1 MNIPF
6 LSLHDVTAKY
16 KDEIHEA
23 VKRVVDSGWYLQGKE
38 NEQFEKH
45 YAEYIGTKHCIGCA
59 NGLDALIWIFRAYIE
74 LGVMQP
80 GDEVI
85 VPANTY
91 IATILAITENGLIP
105 VLVEPR
111 QDTLQIDD
119 SLIEERITERTKAI
133 CIVHLYGRLAYTEKI
148 GELCAKYGLKLIE
161 DNAQAHGCSYRAP
174 QSPEGEVVATTM
186 QERTGVNMAD
196 PAYYPTLKK
205 RAAEMR
211 ANPTEAE
218 NILWN
223 ALSEQKLGYKIRR
236 QHIVSQYILDFAYHD
251 CRLAIELDGGYH
263 NTEDQ
268 QYDDAV
274 RTKNLEALGWHVLRF
289 TNDEVYNNLDEVL
302 AKIKSA
308 IESATATSPT
318 DASPLGE
325 CGAGRL
331 AKRTGSLG
339 DAAGHSFY
347 PGKNLGALGDG
358 GAVTTDDDELAAAIR
373 ALANYGSQKK
383 YVFKYTGRNSR
394 LDEIQAAVLD
404 VKLRHLDE
412 DLKARQEIADYYYDH
427 IDNPLIELPVRL
439 PHENNVYHL
448 FPILVK
454 NLPHNP
460 LEGKSSC
467 QEYLGDSTCM
477 GDFLQVHTAT
487 SPSGD
492 CGAGLCGADSLRDKL
507 QKYLEDNGVGT
518 VIHYPIP
525 PHLQECYQN
534 SPFRGLGGLPITEL
548 LADCELSLP
557 ISPTMTMEEAAEVV
571 RLVNE
576 FKE

>member
-23 VKRVVDSGWYLQGKE
+23 VLRVVDSGWYLQGKE
-38 NEQFEKH
+38 NEQFEKN
-45 YAEYIGTKHCIGCA
+45 YAEYIGSKHCIGCA

-74 LGVMQP
+74 MGVMQP

-91 IATILAITENGLIP
+91 IATILAITENNLVP
-105 VLVEPR
+105 VLVEPNPE
-111 QDTLQIDD
+111 TLQIDD
-119 SLIEERITERTKAI
+119 TLIEERITDRTKAI

-148 GELCAKYGLKLIE
+148 GELCKKYDLKLVE
-161 DNAQAHGCSYRAP
+161 DNAQAHGCAYVAP
-174 QSPEGEVVATTM
+174 QSPEGEGVGTTM
-186 QERTGVNMAD
+186 QEKAGVNMAD

-223 ALSEQKLGYKIRR
+223 ALSEQKLGCKFRR
-236 QHIVSQYILDFAYHD
+236 QHIVSQYILDFAYLD
-251 CRLAIELDGGYH
+251 CRLAIELDGEYH

-274 RTKNLEALGWHVLRF
+274 RTKNLESLGWHVLRF
-289 TNDEVYNNLDEVL
+289 TNEEVYNNIEIVL
-302 AKIKSA
+302 SSIKAA
-308 IESATATSPT
+308 ISSSMASIATSPSG
-318 DASPLGE
+318 D
-325 CGAGRL
+325 CGAGL
-331 AKRTGSLG
+331 LMRTGSLG
-339 DAAGHSFY
+339 HAAGHSFY

-412 DLKARQEIADYYYDH
+412 DLKARQVIANYYYDH
-427 IDNPLIELPVRL
+427 ISNPLITLPKRL
-439 PHENNVYHL
+439 PDTENVYHL

-454 NLPHNP
+454 NSLPFR
-460 LEGKSSC
+460 EESEVG
-467 QEYLGDSTCM
+467 
-477 GDFLQVHTAT
+477 
-487 SPSGD
+487 
-492 CGAGLCGADSLRDKL
+492 LRDRL
-507 QKYLEDNGVGT
+507 QTYLAENGVGT
-518 VIHYPIP
+518 VIHYPIA
-525 PHLQECYQN
+525 PHKQECYANEVWNTPQL
-534 SPFRGLGGLPITEL
+534 SLPITEL
-548 LADCELSLP
+548 IADCELSLP